1 MSLRATERKRGS
13 LVTLGI
19 NFAISRTWSLTRDCF
34 VASAPRN
41 DKCCFMISIICIIA
55 KNRAIG
61 LKNKLLYD
69 IPDDLKHFQTI
80 TTGHVVI
87 MGENTFHSMNDK
99 PLLNRVNIILTL
111 DNNFKAENCLIAH
124 SFEESIEFGK
134 AQNKGEIFFIGGG
147 MIYKQALPLADKLYL
162 TIVEDEPT
170 QADTFF
176 PDYGEFKNIVKT
188 EARESNGYKYS
199 FVELIR

>member
-1 MSLRATERKRGS
+1 
-13 LVTLGI
+13 
-19 NFAISRTWSLTRDCF
+19 
-34 VASAPRN
+34 
-41 DKCCFMISIICIIA
+41 MISIIAIVA

-61 LKNKLLYD
+61 FKNKLLYN
-69 IPDDLKHFQTI
+69 IPDDMKHFQTI

-87 MGENTFHSMNDK
+87 MGENTFHSMRDL
-99 PLLNRVNIILTL
+99 PLPNRINIILTL
-111 DNNFKAENCLIAH
+111 DNNFKAENCLVAH
-124 SFEESIEFGK
+124 SMEESIELGK

-162 TIVEDEPT
+162 TIVDDEPA

-176 PDYGEFKNIVKT
+176 PDYSEFKNIIKS
-188 EARESNGYKYS
+188 EPKESSGYKYN

>member
-1 MSLRATERKRGS
+1 M
-13 LVTLGI
+13 V
-19 NFAISRTWSLTRDCF
+19 
-34 VASAPRN
+34 
-41 DKCCFMISIICIIA
+41 SIICIIA

-61 LKNKLLYD
+61 FQNKLLYD
-69 IPDDLKHFQTI
+69 IPEDMKHFQSV

-99 PLLNRVNIILTL
+99 PLPNRINIILTL
-111 DNNFKAENCLIAH
+111 DNNFKAENCLVAH
-124 SFEESIEFGK
+124 SLKESIELGK

-162 TIVEDEPT
+162 TIVDDEPP

-176 PDYGEFKNIVKT
+176 PDFGEFNKIAIKK
-188 EARESNGYKYS
+188 ESELNGLKFK
-199 FVELIR
+199 FVELEK